1 MKEKIKE
8 PSPKSSNGHQIAS
21 RFMPANPALNLEGSK
36 LPVNLAAT
44 AVATSSKSVVDRR
57 ILPMRLSSLLTLGK
71 TGESRDWKI
80 VFIFIDVVC
89 FCFRL
94 PQFLLVSSEEW
105 STHDRSTR
113 AHIKNMEEKNK
124 DQNEI
129 IQPFTEIETEEIKDE
144 NLKLGMN
151 FTAKELLDFIIK
163 REELY

>member
-94 PQFLLVSSEEW
+94 PQFLLVSSFA
-105 STHDRSTR
+105 SCGCMSLATPCVLLSAVSCIVFGDVPSMHTKIDVFMFTSQRMT
-113 AHIKNMEEKNK
+113 KCK
-124 DQNEI
+124 DV
-129 IQPFTEIETEEIKDE
+129 
-144 NLKLGMN
+144 
-151 FTAKELLDFIIK
+151 TAAVSLVF
-163 REELY
+163 

>member
-8 PSPKSSNGHQIAS
+8 PQPSPKSSNGHQIAS

-57 ILPMRLSSLLTLGK
+57 ILPMRLSSHSSLLTLGK

-80 VFIFIDVVC
+80 ENMFFFIDGVR

-113 AHIKNMEEKNK
+113 AHVKDMEE
-124 DQNEI
+124 QM
-129 IQPFTEIETEEIKDE
+129 
-144 NLKLGMN
+144 GMN
-151 FTAKELLDFIIK
+151 IMETNM
-163 REELY
+163 

>member
-1 MKEKIKE
+1 MKDKIKE

-124 DQNEI
+124 DQNKNE
-129 IQPFTEIETEEIKDE
+129 QQKWE
-144 NLKLGMN
+144 
-151 FTAKELLDFIIK
+151 
-163 REELY
+163 